1 MEHAPH
7 AGGVGPLQEVD
18 GIRFGLTR
26 MQHDRLAEFRR
37 KRELRVEG
45 MELPVSRRMIVVGV
59 EAALADGHRTVGDG
73 LANGRR
79 IGCVIPGGRIMGMDA
94 GGEEHKP
101 DMSLGQPSGP
111 ERRGCGLANTDKGP
125 RTFCAGPL
133 DHRVRFISE
142 RGIGQMH
149 MAVSKNGHARYRA
162 AMRSAFREPLSAAA
176 SLPAL
181 TARLVESEV
190 VRGYLDSIQIRNGP
204 AT

>member
-1 MEHAPH
+1 
-7 AGGVGPLQEVD
+7 
-18 GIRFGLTR
+18 
-26 MQHDRLAEFRR
+26 
-37 KRELRVEG
+37 
-45 MELPVSRRMIVVGV
+45 
-59 EAALADGHRTVGDG
+59 
-73 LANGRR
+73 
-79 IGCVIPGGRIMGMDA
+79 MGMDA

-111 ERRGCGLANTDKGP
+111 ERGGCGLANTDKGP

-142 RGIGQMH
+142 RGIGQMY
-149 MAVSKNGHARYRA
+149 MTVSEDGHACYRETR
-162 AMRSAFREPLSAAA
+162 RSDLREPLSAAA

-190 VRGYLDSIQIRNGP
+190 VRGYLDSIQIKNGP